1 MEFKSNIK
9 ELDELKQKMFEISK
23 SSVTYEKLAYY
34 IEKNYKHIIF
44 MTASEVA
51 SESEVSQ
58 GSVSRFCSALGYRGY
73 NDFLHNLQQFV
84 REEITAPQR
93 LQYTSHNNNLA
104 STLNME
110 HNNIDELE
118 EILNQEAYQKLVEKI
133 ISAEELVI
141 VSSRMS
147 ATLLPY
153 TSYILNKI
161 RNNVVMVTPDSPLW
175 NTLELRDKEKTLIL
189 TIMFPRYPNDL
200 IKKLEILKREGF
212 SITAITDSIISPV
225 TSLAD
230 PVINIPIT
238 TSSIFDIYSTPIL
251 FINLLLRDVANGIE
265 GLSKRI
271 DKLEKFENESNIYY
285 KNTRS

>member
-9 ELDELKQKMFEISK
+9 ELDELKQQMFEISK
-23 SSVTYEKLAYY
+23 GSAAYEKLAYY

-51 SESEVSQ
+51 GESEVSQ

-104 STLNME
+104 TIINME

-118 EILNQEAYQKLVEKI
+118 EILNQEVYQKLVEKI
-133 ISAEELVI
+133 IAAEELVL

-161 RNNVVMVTPDSPLW
+161 RNNVVQVTPGSPLW
-175 NTLELRDKEKTLIL
+175 NTLELRNPEKTLIL
-189 TIMFPRYPNDL
+189 TIAFPRYPNDL
-200 IKKLEILKREGF
+200 IEKLKGLKSQGF
-212 SITAITDSIISPV
+212 DIAAITDSIISPV
-225 TSLAD
+225 TNLAN
-230 PVINIPIT
+230 PVISIPIT
-238 TSSIFDIYSTPIL
+238 TSSIFDIYSTPMM

-265 GLSKRI
+265 GLNKRI
-271 DKLEKFENESNIYY
+271 DKLEEIEIKNNIYY
-285 KNTRS
+285 RSM